1 LIDSASFYFKFNGLK
16 EEKSYKYHHKT
27 QGVKMKVLIETITSR
42 KGYKFFENEDE
53 LNKYLSQN
61 CNKIAEYEILQED
74 ENEVTD
80 ALQKFANE
88 GSALVTN
95 IYNFYLRQKLPPQKM
110 KKLSDALQMLLEVIS
125 GLESCAK

>member
-42 KGYKFFENEDE
+42 KGYKFFEN
-53 LNKYLSQN
+53 
-61 CNKIAEYEILQED
+61 
-74 ENEVTD
+74 
-80 ALQKFANE
+80 
-88 GSALVTN
+88 SALVTN